1 MNEKLNDK
9 KIKFSFGSVIV
20 MILIMTLIQRF
31 IMGPILSKQTEIP
44 YSEFKTVL
52 KAGEVESVAV
62 SKTSITGVMKQ
73 EDKVFYTVHVEDP
86 NLIRELEAQGV
97 EITGQVSQIGGVGA
111 LLGWILP
118 LAIMGAFWYFMLKR
132 MKGGAGAAGGL
143 FSFGKSK
150 ARAIQGEKTGVT
162 FKDVGGV
169 GQAAVELREVI
180 EFLKNPGFA
189 YPSGPINTAL

>member
-9 KIKFSFGSVIV
+9 KIKFSFGYVIV
-20 MILIMTLIQRF
+20 AILVMTLIQRF

-44 YSEFKTVL
+44 YSEFKTAL

-62 SKTSITGVMKQ
+62 SETSITGVMKQ
-73 EDKVFYTVHVEDP
+73 EDKAFYTVRVEDP
-86 NLIRELEAQGV
+86 NLTRELEAQGV
-97 EITGQVSQIGGVGA
+97 EITGEVSQSGGVGA

-118 LAIMGAFWYFMLKR
+118 LVIMGAFWYFMLKR

-169 GQAAVELREVI
+169 GQAAVE
-180 EFLKNPGFA
+180 
-189 YPSGPINTAL
+189 